1 MFIYFHD
8 QRCTD
13 ERLSFAKYLTCLQDK
28 RESGKKIDGHM
39 KDYDKYSLHS
49 NRNA

>member
-39 KDYDKYSLHS
+39 KG
-49 NRNA
+49 